1 MEFMALLKSA
11 FSPLQKQEM
20 FIYHLKVLF
29 FFFSPS
35 GSDFENTLVLISTSG
50 LQHLPEEE
58 PGQDVSE
65 QTRARGGSRA

>member
-11 FSPLQKQEM
+11 FSPLQKQET
-20 FIYHLKVLF
+20 FIYHLKV

-65 QTRARGGSRA
+65 QTRVRGGSRA